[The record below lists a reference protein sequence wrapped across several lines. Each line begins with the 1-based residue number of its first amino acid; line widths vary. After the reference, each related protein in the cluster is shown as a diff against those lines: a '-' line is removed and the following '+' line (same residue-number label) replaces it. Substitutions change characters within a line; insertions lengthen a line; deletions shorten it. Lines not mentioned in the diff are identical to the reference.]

1 MSKGVECTEDT
12 CLGVK
17 GECKGYGGVDLK
29 KGDSSLPHHGEYPTV
44 KGRLHSCIRFWREE
58 LCAPHWVLNT
68 LEQGYVL
75 PFTSVPAP
83 FFHTNQHSAIV
94 NAEFVNAEL
103 VAGGYVKRVEQKPT
117 VCSPLSVVV
126 NGVGKKRL
134 VVNLKHVNRY
144 LTVQKFKYEDLRAAM
159 LLFKPDVMSVG
170 VWPLLKDLEDPELR
184 RLAQSLPATV
194 LRSRA
199 DSTSKKYLRAYQR
212 WKTWAEAR
220 HEVPAFPVQAVHL
233 ALYLQHL
240 SESVQP
246 KTAAEEAVHALSWL
260 HEVAGLESVGSM
272 PIVQATLSGL
282 RRVLAK
288 PKTRKEPITA
298 DMLKAMVVS
307 VGSDPSQTEVR
318 LLSMCLIAFA
328 GFLRCDELI
337 KLKCSD
343 ITINSESMVINVASS
358 KTDQYREGSSLIVAR
373 TRTETCPVSMLEKY
387 FAMGGLCHMS
397 HAKVF
402 RGITKTKTGEKLQ
415 KSGGLSYSRAREI
428 LLEKI
433 KAMGW
438 DPSQFGMH
446 SLRAGGATAAAN
458 AGVPDRLFKRHGRWR
473 SDTAKDG
480 YVKDSVEKRL
490 EVSKHL
496 GL

>member
-1 MSKGVECTEDT
+1 MS
-12 CLGVK
+12 
-17 GECKGYGGVDLK
+17 
-29 KGDSSLPHHGEYPTV
+29 
-44 KGRLHSCIRFWREE
+44 
-58 LCAPHWVLNT
+58 A
-68 LEQGYVL
+68 
-75 PFTSVPAP
+75 
-83 FFHTNQHSAIV
+83 
-94 NAEFVNAEL
+94 
-103 VAGGYVKRVEQKPT
+103 
-117 VCSPLSVVV
+117 
-126 NGVGKKRL
+126 
-134 VVNLKHVNRY
+134 
-144 LTVQKFKYEDLRAAM
+144 
-159 LLFKPDVMSVG
+159 G
-170 VWPLLKDLEDPELR
+170 VWPLLKNLEDPELR

-194 LRSRA
+194 LKSRA
-199 DSTSKKYLRAYQR
+199 DSTTKKYLGAYQR

-240 SESVQP
+240 SESVQS
-246 KTAAEEAVHALSWL
+246 KAAVEEAVHALSWL
-260 HEVAGLESVGSM
+260 HEVAGLEAVGSV
-272 PIVQATLSGL
+272 PIVQATVNGL

-288 PKTRKEPITA
+288 PKTRKEPITV
-298 DMLKAMVVS
+298 DMLKAMVES
-307 VGSDPSQTEVR
+307 VGPDPSLTEVR
-318 LLSMCLIAFA
+318 LLAMCLISFA

-343 ITINSESMVINVASS
+343 ITINAESMIINVASS
-358 KTDQYREGSSLIVAR
+358 KTDQYREGSSLVVAR
-373 TRTETCPVSMLEKY
+373 TGTETCPVSMLERY
-387 FAMGGLCHMS
+387 FTMGGLCHTS
-397 HAKVF
+397 HERVF
-402 RGITKTKTGEKLQ
+402 RGITKTRTGEKLR

-473 SDTAKDG
+473 SETAKDG

>member
-1 MSKGVECTEDT
+1 M
-12 CLGVK
+12 
-17 GECKGYGGVDLK
+17 
-29 KGDSSLPHHGEYPTV
+29 
-44 KGRLHSCIRFWREE
+44 
-58 LCAPHWVLNT
+58 
-68 LEQGYVL
+68 
-75 PFTSVPAP
+75 
-83 FFHTNQHSAIV
+83 
-94 NAEFVNAEL
+94 
-103 VAGGYVKRVEQKPT
+103 
-117 VCSPLSVVV
+117 
-126 NGVGKKRL
+126 
-134 VVNLKHVNRY
+134 
-144 LTVQKFKYEDLRAAM
+144 
-159 LLFKPDVMSVG
+159 
-170 VWPLLKDLEDPELR
+170 R

-199 DSTSKKYLRAYQR
+199 DSTSKKYLGAYQR

-220 HEVPAFPVQAVHL
+220 HEVPAFPVQALHL

-240 SESVQP
+240 SESVQS
-246 KTAAEEAVHALSWL
+246 KAAVEEAVHALSWL

-298 DMLKAMVVS
+298 DMLKAMVES
-307 VGSDPSQTEVR
+307 VGSDPSLTEVR
-318 LLSMCLIAFA
+318 LLAMCLIAFA

-343 ITINSESMVINVASS
+343 ITTNSESMVINVASS

-387 FAMGGLCHMS
+387 FAMGGLCHTS

-438 DPSQFGMH
+438 DPSQFGMLR
-446 SLRAGGATAAAN
+446 LRAGGATAAAN
-458 AGVPDRLFKRHGRWR
+458 AGVPDRLVKRHGRWR
-473 SDTAKDG
+473 SETAKDG
-480 YVKDSVEKRL
+480 YVKDSMEKRL

>member
-1 MSKGVECTEDT
+1 MS
-12 CLGVK
+12 
-17 GECKGYGGVDLK
+17 
-29 KGDSSLPHHGEYPTV
+29 
-44 KGRLHSCIRFWREE
+44 
-58 LCAPHWVLNT
+58 A
-68 LEQGYVL
+68 
-75 PFTSVPAP
+75 
-83 FFHTNQHSAIV
+83 
-94 NAEFVNAEL
+94 
-103 VAGGYVKRVEQKPT
+103 
-117 VCSPLSVVV
+117 
-126 NGVGKKRL
+126 
-134 VVNLKHVNRY
+134 
-144 LTVQKFKYEDLRAAM
+144 
-159 LLFKPDVMSVG
+159 G
-170 VWPLLKDLEDPELR
+170 VWPLLKNLEDPELR

-199 DSTSKKYLRAYQR
+199 DSTTKKYLGAYQR

-240 SESVQP
+240 SESVQS
-246 KTAAEEAVHALSWL
+246 KAAVEEAVHALSWL
-260 HEVAGLESVGSM
+260 HEVAGLEPVGSV
-272 PIVQATLSGL
+272 PIVQATLNGL

-298 DMLKAMVVS
+298 DMLKAMVES
-307 VGSDPSQTEVR
+307 VGSDPSLTEVR
-318 LLSMCLIAFA
+318 LLAMCLIAFA

-343 ITINSESMVINVASS
+343 ININAESMVINIASS

-387 FAMGGLCHMS
+387 FAMGGLCVTS
-397 HAKVF
+397 HARVF
-402 RGITKTKTGEKLQ
+402 RGITKTKTGEKLR
-415 KSGGLSYSRAREI
+415 KGGGLSYSRAREI

-433 KAMGW
+433 RGMGW
-438 DPSQFGMH
+438 DPSQFG
-446 SLRAGGATAAAN
+446 LRAGGATAAAN

-473 SDTAKDG
+473 SETAKDG
-480 YVKDSVEKRL
+480 YIKDSAEKRL